1 MNTVRKGY
9 IRPVDFKHGR
19 VDMTHGSGG
28 RAMAQLIEELFLAA
42 FDNDW
47 LRAANDNACFAV
59 QGGRMVMA
67 TDSHVVSP
75 LFFPGGD
82 IGCLSVHGT
91 VNDVAMSGA
100 KPLYLSAS
108 FILEEGFPLADL
120 KRIVDSMAQAAREAG
135 VPIVTGDTKVVEQGK
150 GDGVFI
156 TTTGV
161 GVVPEGV
168 NISGDRAR
176 PGDAILVSGT
186 LGDHGVAIMSSR
198 ESLGFETTIQSDT
211 AALHELVARMVAAVP
226 DIHAL
231 RDPTRG
237 GLATT
242 LNEIARQ
249 SGVGMLLREEAIPVR
264 QEVEAACEFLG
275 LDPLYV
281 ANEGKLVCICAPEH
295 AEELLAVMR
304 AHPLGAEAAIIGS
317 VHADPHHFVQM
328 ETGFGGKRIVDWLT
342 GDQLPRNCRYARAH
356 PVPDAQLQQPDAA
369 PIPGV
374 DDARARGGGRV
385 RHLGRGDDRSGRA
398 VPARSGDR
406 TVPEARRSR
415 SRLAPDRLP
424 GRASGHRRRSRTLRA
439 RLGDQRRRIRMGRHD
454 PAG

>member
-1 MNTVRKGY
+1 MSTVRKGY

-42 FDNDW
+42 FDNEW

-59 QGGRMVMA
+59 PNGRMVMA

-91 VNDVAMSGA
+91 VNDVAMAGA

-120 KRIVDSMAQAAREAG
+120 KRIVESMAQASREAG
-135 VPIVTGDTKVVEQGK
+135 VPIVTGDTKVVESGK

-156 TTTGV
+156 TTTGI

-168 NISGDRAR
+168 NISGDRAQ

-198 ESLGFETTIQSDT
+198 ESLGFETTIRSDT
-211 AALHELVARMVAAVP
+211 AALHDLVARMVEAVP
-226 DIHAL
+226 DIHVL

-249 SGVGMLLREEAIPVR
+249 SGVGMMLREEAIPVR

-281 ANEGKLVCICAPEH
+281 ANEGKLVCLCAPEH
-295 AEELLAVMR
+295 ANQLLEVMR

-342 GDQLPRNCRYARAH
+342 GEQLPRIC
-356 PVPDAQLQQPDAA
+356 
-369 PIPGV
+369 
-374 DDARARGGGRV
+374 
-385 RHLGRGDDRSGRA
+385 
-398 VPARSGDR
+398 
-406 TVPEARRSR
+406 
-415 SRLAPDRLP
+415 
-424 GRASGHRRRSRTLRA
+424 
-439 RLGDQRRRIRMGRHD
+439 
-454 PAG
+454 